1 MNEPGAF
8 EPFVDNI
15 ESILKREIPTPIM
28 YEHLKYNEML
38 PTQTRRY
45 LEPWKMPTPILRNPY
60 ASQVKPHQKQHPVYT
75 LYKPF
80 YIKKNVAQLEQ
91 LRGHDC
97 MKILK
102 LLQEGYQILESR
114 SLDIL
119 VSCVPWSKK
128 HVYGG
133 MIIRPIIVRNP
144 SVDL

>member
-80 YIKKNVAQLEQ
+80 YIKKKRSSIEN
-91 LRGHDC
+91 GH
-97 MKILK
+97 L
-102 LLQEGYQILESR
+102 
-114 SLDIL
+114 
-119 VSCVPWSKK
+119 
-128 HVYGG
+128 
-133 MIIRPIIVRNP
+133 
-144 SVDL
+144 